1 MVDSQWPKFEVFQQ
15 TREGQP
21 HQNAGSVHAPD
32 AEMALQ
38 NARDVFVRRP
48 GCVSLWVVPDE
59 AIYRITDEELL
70 RRSGVDHQL
79 DDTES
84 GLQTF
89 CVFQK
94 QSQRPSMN
102 FVSYVGQIEARNH
115 QEALLKAREVFQ
127 DEKAFVWWICP
138 EQAIIRSKDEDINS
152 MFQPAFDKKYRMP
165 QSYQVLREMMEIKSE
180 QIGLSDIEKS

>member
-1 MVDSQWPKFEVFQQ
+1 MIDTQWPKFEVFQQ

-48 GCVSLWVVPDE
+48 GCVSLWVVPDQ
-59 AIYRITDEELL
+59 AIYRVTDEELR
-70 RRSGVDHQL
+70 RRSAVDQQIEDTKSGV
-79 DDTES
+79 
-84 GLQTF
+84 QTF

-94 QSQRPSMN
+94 HSQRPSMN
-102 FVSYVGQIEARNH
+102 FVSFVGQIEACNH
-115 QEALLKAREVFQ
+115 QEALLKALEVFQ
-127 DEKAFVWWICP
+127 EKNVYVWWICP
-138 EQAIIRSKDEDINS
+138 EQAIVRSRDEDIDS
-152 MFQPAFDKKYRMP
+152 MFRPALDKKYRMP